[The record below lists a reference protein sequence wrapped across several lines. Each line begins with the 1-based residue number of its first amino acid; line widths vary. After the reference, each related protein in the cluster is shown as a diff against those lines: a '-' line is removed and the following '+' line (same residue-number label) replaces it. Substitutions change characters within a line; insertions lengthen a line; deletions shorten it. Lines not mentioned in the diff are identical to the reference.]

1 MGCLWCLMAQVT
13 VKEEVV
19 KMIDSL
25 PDSVTVSD
33 IMEKLYFRA
42 RVDAAFND
50 LDKNG
55 GIDHVEVERRMAKW
69 LSE

>member
-1 MGCLWCLMAQVT
+1 M
-13 VKEEVV
+13 KESVV
-19 KMIDSL
+19 KMINSL

-50 LDKNG
+50 IDKNG
-55 GIDHVEVERRMAKW
+55 GVDHTEVEKRMAKW
-69 LSE
+69 LSV

>member
-1 MGCLWCLMAQVT
+1 MAQST

-25 PDSVTVSD
+25 PDSVTVTD

-42 RVDAAFND
+42 RVDAAFSD
-50 LDKNG
+50 LDKSG
-55 GIDHVEVERRMAKW
+55 GMDHIEVERRMAKW

>member
-1 MGCLWCLMAQVT
+1 MAQAT

-19 KMIDSL
+19 KMIDAL

-42 RVDAAFND
+42 RVDAAFSN
-50 LDKNG
+50 LDQNG
-55 GIDHVEVERRMAKW
+55 GIDHAEVEKRMAKW

>member
-1 MGCLWCLMAQVT
+1 MTQGT
-13 VKEEVV
+13 VKDEIV
-19 KMIDSL
+19 KMIDTL
-25 PDSVTVSD
+25 PDTATVSD

-42 RVDAAFND
+42 RVDAAFAD

-55 GIDHVEVERRMAKW
+55 GVDHEAVEKRMAKW